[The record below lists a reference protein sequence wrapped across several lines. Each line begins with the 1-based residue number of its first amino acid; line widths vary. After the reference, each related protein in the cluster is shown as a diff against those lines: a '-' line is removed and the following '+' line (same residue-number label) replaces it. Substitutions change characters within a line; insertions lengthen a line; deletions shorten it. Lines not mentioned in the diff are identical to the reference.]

1 MSLIEENKCKMKIF
15 LLPFLF
21 IGITLITIRFLITV
35 RTFPSSWSAQRV
47 ISGMTPT
54 HRESSKSR
62 TNHPL
67 PTSRVLPSPA
77 RSRLYATWSA
87 LPSTRM
93 ASRTCLQRLWGLFS
107 TRSPQLARDTAS
119 YSRDHC
125 KILKLRDWKMFLCP
139 ARTFIL
145 KEMQNEVWLRTVSP
159 FLIII
164 IQIN

>member
-1 MSLIEENKCKMKIF
+1 MSLIEEIKCKMKIF

-21 IGITLITIRFLITV
+21 IGLTLTTTRCLIIV
-35 RTFPSSWSAQRV
+35 RTFPSSWSAQRA

-54 HRESSKSR
+54 HRGNSKSR

-93 ASRTCLQRLWGLFS
+93 ASKTCSQRLWGPFS
-107 TRSPQLARDTAS
+107 THSPQLARDIAS
-119 YSRDHC
+119 YSRGHC
-125 KILKLRDWKMFLCP
+125 KILKLRDWKRFLCR
-139 ARTFIL
+139 ASTFIF
-145 KEMQNEVWLRTVSP
+145 KEMQNEVWAENCATIS
-159 FLIII
+159 III
-164 IQIN
+164 LIN